1 MVLMYVTFMFIII
14 YGVRVMRSVL
24 EEKNNRV
31 VEIIISSVKPFE
43 LMMGK
48 ILGVTFV
55 ALTQFVIWITMSVIG
70 ALVLNTGFSPL
81 QKGIPGGNDEIA
93 DKLDMGQLATQISHS
108 LLELNF
114 PLIIFVFI
122 VFFFWDIFSTVR
134 YMQPSVLQW
143 TMKLKHSSSLCL
155 LFYR

>member
-48 ILGVTFV
+48 ILGVTLV
-55 ALTQFVIWITMSVIG
+55 ALTQFLIWISMSVIG
-70 ALVLNTGFSPL
+70 ALVLNTGFSPI
-81 QKGIPGGNDEIA
+81 QKGIPVEMK
-93 DKLDMGQLATQISHS
+93 KLPASWIWDN
-108 LLELNF
+108 LLLRF
-114 PLIIFVFI
+114 L
-122 VFFFWDIFSTVR
+122 TV
-134 YMQPSVLQW
+134 YW
-143 TMKLKHSSSLCL
+143 N
-155 LFYR
+155 